1 MTPFH
6 DKVTPLPGPVPI
18 ASVQGT
24 LALDLQ
30 PRLDPPEVHRSAVG
44 RAGGDVISI
53 DLPVRR
59 DLEKWA
65 RRYTQA
71 VVEIVHGDRP
81 VSQLVRWTAPRV
93 HEDLARR
100 AVLVAQAGLHRAGH
114 GRGRRPDLR
123 PQVESIHSCFVS
135 REIAEVSARVRYGGR
150 SRAVA
155 ARFEILGGRWQCTA
169 LEFA

>member
-6 DKVTPLPGPVPI
+6 DKVTPLRGQVPL

-30 PRLDPPEVHRSAVG
+30 PLLNPPEA
-44 RAGGDVISI
+44 AGHTGGAGADVISI
-53 DLPVRR
+53 DVRVR
-59 DLEKWA
+59 GDLEKWA

-71 VVEIVHGDRP
+71 AVEIVYGDRP

-93 HEDLARR
+93 HEDLSRR

-114 GRGRRPDLR
+114 GRDRRPELR
-123 PQVESIHSCFVS
+123 PHVETIHSSFVS
-135 REIAEVSARVRYGGR
+135 RDVAEVSARVRYGAR

-155 ARFEILGGRWQCTA
+155 ARFEILAGRWQCTA